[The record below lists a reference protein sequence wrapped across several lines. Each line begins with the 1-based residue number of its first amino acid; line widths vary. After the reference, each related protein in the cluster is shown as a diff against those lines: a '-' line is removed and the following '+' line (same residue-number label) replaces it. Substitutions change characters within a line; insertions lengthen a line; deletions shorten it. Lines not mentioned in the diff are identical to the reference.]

1 MKGQTFVI
9 RFLSVLAAAGVLAAQ
24 EQTALQGQIKDAQ
37 GKPIGDAQVHL
48 LQQDAS
54 ILLDAVTADSGSYRF
69 TGFVGGAYVLE
80 VQKKGFRTAVTTVQV
95 ERGRVKEQDIVL
107 SVAGVNQTVFVTA
120 SGEAQ
125 VDSEISKAVSVV
137 DRDEIESRNATQ
149 LADIVRYTPG
159 IQVQGAGGIGQ
170 FTTFKIRGLQPD
182 ATSILVDGL
191 RFRDASSTQSDA
203 TSFLQT
209 LNFVNADR
217 VEILRGSG
225 SSLYGTNAVGGAINV
240 VTDPGGGP
248 LRGELQTEGGNLG
261 LFRGRGSLAGG
272 AFQDRL
278 KFTAGIL
285 HLNVTKGVDGHDT
298 YRSTGGQGFVHYDL
312 NSHMTLSD
320 RLWGSDD
327 FAQTNDNPS
336 TVGIPAAN
344 LPASGVIR
352 AIPLAPSQT
361 AVLLAGGTPN
371 YGNATFV
378 PALNNPTA
386 RRSSWFLTNALLF
399 HDVVNANVNWQAS
412 YQRVHTNRIYE
423 SISGDVPA
431 VNYGNYVGDTDTVN
445 IHGTAQVASW
455 LSLTGGYEF
464 EREGYF
470 DHQDNNEPGPSRVLE
485 STHISQTSNAAY
497 FATQTGLFGRRLQ
510 ISFSGRFQDF
520 SLSKPAF
527 LTNGP
532 PSVYAS
538 VPLQSPPRAWTGDAS
553 IAYLIPK
560 SNTKL
565 RGHFGNA
572 YRAPSLYERFGGGF
586 SNDPVTGIIT
596 FSAYGDPRLSPDRYN
611 SADGG
616 VDQYLFS
623 NRVRISATYFYTR
636 IVRIIQFD
644 DSGIVNPLSDPY
656 QRLFGYING
665 SGGISRG
672 AEISVEARPTS
683 SLILKGSYTYTN
695 AGTDQDIT
703 VPGFFKA
710 FGVQAH
716 TASVVATRRWGKRFD
731 TTFTLYHGSS
741 YYAALFAGFESSAY
755 LFPGFTNAGLMLNYR
770 LWDNEKRSVRVYT
783 KVDNLFNQAYYEAG
797 YLAPRAT
804 FASGLG
810 YTF

>member
-1 MKGQTFVI
+1 MIK
-9 RFLSVLAAAGVLAAQ
+9 FLSVLVAVTAVLTAQ
-24 EQTALQGQIKDAQ
+24 SQTGLQGQIKDAQ
-37 GKPIGDAQVHL
+37 GKPIGDAQVRL
-48 LQQDAS
+48 LRQDAS
-54 ILLDAVTADSGSYRF
+54 TLLDAVTPASGSYRF
-69 TGFVGGAYVLE
+69 DRVVGGAYVLE
-80 VQKKGFRTAVTTVQV
+80 VQKEGFRTAVANVQV
-95 ERGRVKEQDIVL
+95 DRGQVKEQDVVL
-107 SVAGVNQTVFVTA
+107 SIAGVNQTVFVTA

-137 DRDEIESRNATQ
+137 DKDEIENRNAVQ

-159 IQVQGAGGIGQ
+159 VQVQGSGGMGQ
-170 FTTFKIRGLQPD
+170 FTNFRTRGLQPD

-191 RFRDASSTQSDA
+191 RFRDASGTQADA
-203 TSFLQT
+203 SSFLQT
-209 LNFVNADR
+209 LNFIDADR

-248 LRGELQTEGGNLG
+248 LHGELQTEGGNLG

-272 AFQDRL
+272 AFKDRL
-278 KFTAGIL
+278 KFTAGFL
-285 HLNVTKGVDGHDT
+285 HLNVTKGVDGHDA
-298 YRSTGGQGFVHYDL
+298 YRSTGGQGFVHYDI
-312 NSHMTLSD
+312 NSHMTISD

-327 FAQTNDNPS
+327 FAQTNDSPS

-344 LPASGVIR
+344 LPASGVIQ
-352 AIPLAPSQT
+352 AIPLPPSQV
-361 AVLLAGGTPN
+361 AILQAGGTPN
-371 YGNATFV
+371 YGNATFI
-378 PALNNPTA
+378 PDLNDPTT

-431 VNYGNYVGDTDTVN
+431 VNYGNYVGDTDTFN
-445 IHGTAQVASW
+445 IHGTAQVAPW

-470 DHQDNNEPGPSRVLE
+470 DHQDNNQPGPNRVLE
-485 STHISQTSNAAY
+485 STNISQSSNAAY

-510 ISFSGRFQDF
+510 ISFSGRFEDF
-520 SLSKPAF
+520 SLSKPNF

-538 VPLQSPPRAWTGDAS
+538 VPLQSPPSALTGDVS

-565 RGHFGNA
+565 RAHVGNA

-586 SNDPVTGIIT
+586 SNDPITGIIT
-596 FSAYGDPRLSPDRYN
+596 FSAYGDPRLAPDRYN

-616 VDQYLFS
+616 VDQYLFK
-623 NRVRISATYFYTR
+623 NRVRVSATYFYTR
-636 IVRIIQFD
+636 IVHIIQFD
-644 DSGIVNPLSDPY
+644 ESGIINPLTDPY

-672 AEISVEARPTS
+672 AEIDVEARPTKG
-683 SLILKGSYTYTN
+683 LILKGSYTYTN
-695 AGTDQDIT
+695 AETDQDIT
-703 VPGFFKA
+703 VPGVFKA

-716 TASVVATRRWGKRFD
+716 TVSLVATKQWGKRFD
-731 TTFTLYHGSS
+731 TTFMLYHGSS

-755 LFPGFTNAGLMLNYR
+755 LFPGFTNAGVMLNYR
-770 LWDNEKRSVRVYT
+770 IWSNEKRSVRAYT
-783 KVDNLFNQAYYEAG
+783 KVDNIFNQAYYESG
-797 YLAPRAT
+797 YLAARAT

-810 YTF
+810 FSF

>member
-1 MKGQTFVI
+1 VI
-9 RFLSVLAAAGVLAAQ
+9 RFLSVLVAVAAVLAAQ
-24 EQTALQGQIKDAQ
+24 DQTGLQGQIKDGQ
-37 GKPIGDAQVHL
+37 GKPVGDAHVRL
-48 LQQDAS
+48 LRQDAS
-54 ILLDAVTADSGSYRF
+54 TLLDAVTPASGSYRF
-69 TGFVGGAYVLE
+69 TGVVGGAYVLE
-80 VQKKGFRTAVTTVQV
+80 VQKEGFRTAVANVQV
-95 ERGRVKEQDIVL
+95 DRGQLKEQDVVL
-107 SVAGVNQTVFVTA
+107 SIAGVNQTVFVTA

-137 DRDEIESRNATQ
+137 DKEEIENRNAVQ

-159 IQVQGAGGIGQ
+159 VQVQGSGGMGQ
-170 FTTFKIRGLQPD
+170 FTNFRTRGLQPD

-191 RFRDASSTQSDA
+191 RFRDASGTQADA
-203 TSFLQT
+203 SSFLQT
-209 LNFVNADR
+209 LNFVDADR

-248 LRGELQTEGGNLG
+248 LHGELQTEGGNLG

-272 AFQDRL
+272 AFKDRL
-278 KFTAGIL
+278 KFTAGFL
-285 HLNVTKGVDGHDT
+285 HLNVTKGVDGHDA
-298 YRSTGGQGFVHYDL
+298 YRSTGGQGFVHYDI
-312 NSHMTLSD
+312 NSHMTISD

-327 FAQTNDNPS
+327 FAQTNDSPS
-336 TVGIPAAN
+336 TVGIPPAN
-344 LPASGVIR
+344 LPASGVIQ
-352 AIPLAPSQT
+352 AIPLPPSQV
-361 AVLLAGGTPN
+361 AILQAGGTPN
-371 YGNATFV
+371 YGNATFI
-378 PALNNPTA
+378 PDLNNPTA

-431 VNYGNYVGDTDTVN
+431 VNYGNYVGDTDTFN
-445 IHGTAQVASW
+445 IHGTAQVAPW

-470 DHQDNNEPGPSRVLE
+470 DHQDNNQPGPNRVLE
-485 STHISQTSNAAY
+485 STNISQTSNAAY

-510 ISFSGRFQDF
+510 ISFSGRFEDF
-520 SLSKPAF
+520 SLSKPNF

-532 PSVYAS
+532 PSVYAGVS
-538 VPLQSPPRAWTGDAS
+538 LRSPPSALTGDAS

-565 RGHFGNA
+565 RAHVGNA

-586 SNDPVTGIIT
+586 SNDPITGIIT
-596 FSAYGDPRLSPDRYN
+596 FSAYGDPRLAPDRYN

-616 VDQYLFS
+616 VDQYLFK
-623 NRVRISATYFYTR
+623 NRVRVSATYFYTR
-636 IVRIIQFD
+636 IVHIVQFD
-644 DSGIVNPLSDPY
+644 ESGIINPLTDPY

-672 AEISVEARPTS
+672 AEIDVEARPTK

-695 AGTDQDIT
+695 AETDQDIT
-703 VPGFFKA
+703 VPGVFKA

-716 TASVVATRRWGKRFD
+716 TVSLVATKQWGKRFD
-731 TTFTLYHGSS
+731 TTFMLYHGSS
-741 YYAALFAGFESSAY
+741 YYAALFAAFSSSGY
-755 LFPGFTNAGLMLNYR
+755 LFPGFTNAGVMLNYR
-770 LWDNEKRSVRVYT
+770 IWSNDKRSVRAYT
-783 KVDNLFNQAYYEAG
+783 KVDNILNQAYYESG
-797 YLAPRAT
+797 YLAARAT

-810 YTF
+810 FSF